1 MTINEINNK
10 INLLNSRLRY
20 FKVMQN
26 STYGAY
32 SMKNKYEYYD
42 EMVNEKKQLSRILK
56 IKKIK
61 SCIKN

>member
-42 EMVNEKKQLSRILK
+42 EMVNEKKTTK
-56 IKKIK
+56 
-61 SCIKN
+61 